1 MKWIKQFKQFKE
13 SLQIDLTFNSID
25 IMESLNIWQDIL
37 LKSISAEPVDIFDT
51 LKLSGDLKSKLDLD
65 TLSDLVEFLNSLSSI
80 GLKKSPLQ
88 NTTDYQTFLNKPC
101 KFMFIY
107 DFNANE
113 LENPE
118 YLAFQSWND
127 TLKKWD
133 ETKLFKVKDDVKKFY
148 DKLTSKTIEILD
160 GSENYIYSTSNGN
173 DWELQNID
181 KENDVY
187 TKILR
192 KEELQKIL
200 DESKITLN
208 II

>member
-148 DKLTSKTIEILD
+148 DKLTSKTIEIVD

-181 KENDVY
+181 KENDIY

>member
-148 DKLTSKTIEILD
+148 DKLTSRTIEIVD
-160 GSENYIYSTSNGN
+160 GEENYIYSTSNGN
-173 DWELQNID
+173 DWNLQNVD
-181 KENDVY
+181 KQNDTY
-187 TKILR
+187 QKSFR
-192 KEELQKIL
+192 KEELQKLL
-200 DESKITLN
+200 DDKKVTLN

>member
-51 LKLSGDLKSKLDLD
+51 LKLSNDLKSKLDLD